1 MFKLSHIFFVLA
13 SLLILYQNTYSQ
25 DPLDSQG
32 RDFWF
37 TFLPNYHNNGEFAED
52 SLYVFISANKATS
65 GKIVYRDSSGQVKTQ
80 NFQITN
86 PEDVYTFKVQYFKY
100 ELKGYSDKS
109 GFVSAS
115 QTEKIALQYFNVT
128 SDEDITVFAHSQ
140 ASLTSE
146 AFLVLPKDALNK
158 EYMVLTYNSH
168 GYTDINN
175 SIIVGSTP
183 SQFTVLAVEDNTTID
198 IQPSVATYVNGK
210 KSQQITLNK
219 GESYMIQARIT
230 NSNLYPDMTGSI
242 VKSNKPVAVFAG
254 HQRSALPIVDSD
266 QTPSR
271 DCLLE
276 QMVPISALGRNS
288 IVVPFAPPSKS
299 VKAGNDLF
307 RILAIF
313 DSTVVKLNGDE
324 IGTLSQGKFFE
335 FALDAPYYIEASS
348 PILVSQYKKSSNY
361 QSQRSNPGDPLML
374 LMPPKEQYDVK
385 YRIIN
390 AQAWDYNEF
399 NGRYEIVYTEQYI
412 SIIAETSKI
421 SALKLDNKP
430 IPQGLFRP
438 VSNSGYSYA
447 NIPVTDGVH
456 NLEGDSPFGVFVYGY
471 GQANSYGYLGGMSFK
486 QIDYNP
492 PSITYKTD
500 CFTIS
505 GAITDTAFADSKIIS
520 VDIDKNSEINVESK
534 IDTFN
539 KFASIVKFNAELKD
553 KYSDGSFQIHAADSM
568 GLSKKIKID
577 IPGFTVSMNKNQTS
591 NIKYYNQTIV
601 GVTTHCFDTYL
612 YNYGKF
618 EQKIS
623 KLKFKN
629 FNSVFTFNPTPD
641 LTIKPNDSLKL
652 TICVD
657 TKSIGNI
664 TDTLIIENPCIDRQV
679 LAVNLITLQDSD
691 KPIVTKQNDSCH
703 KKIELLVAD
712 SLKSDYGIESIEI
725 LKETNCKVTKLGGSN
740 SKQKVSIEIFDP
752 YKDSYYKIVV
762 KDKSGKTTEYEENV
776 PGYTISFG
784 SYETKVFDF
793 GEYTIGRILNDTLWL
808 YNYGNSPIEV
818 DLVQLE
824 YNILFSVPRYQIP
837 FTIQPK
843 DSFPLV
849 ICYTPSSVK
858 KLKDEDILKIGFNC
872 LTKPVKL
879 LGKGTRFE
887 AYGDSKCN
895 SEIFMR
901 SDSVRKGVMTI
912 NASPN
917 PVINNK
923 LMIKIE
929 NPQNQ
934 NVDIIV
940 YDVYGYEISKI
951 YSDFLAKGEFEF
963 SINTDDIKSGNY
975 VIVVNGKEDRLSK
988 FITIIK

>member
-1 MFKLSHIFFVLA
+1 MFKFCRTILILA
-13 SLLILYQNTYSQ
+13 SLLISYVHLYPQEL
-25 DPLDSQG
+25 LDSQG

-37 TFLPNYHNNGEFAED
+37 TFLPNYHNNGIQASD
-52 SLYVFISANKATS
+52 SLYIFISSNKATS
-65 GKIVYRDSSGQVKTQ
+65 GKIEYRDYSGRVKTQ

-86 PEDVYTFKVQYFKY
+86 PADVYTFKVQYYNY
-100 ELKGYSDKS
+100 ELRGYNAS
-109 GFVSAS
+109 GQFVSSS
-115 QTEKIALQYFNVT
+115 QAEKTALQYFNVS
-128 SDEDITVFAHSQ
+128 SDEEVTVFAHSQ

-168 GYTDINN
+168 GYTDFQSTITTQ
-175 SIIVGSTP
+175 STP
-183 SQFTVLAVEDNTTID
+183 SQFTVLAVEDNTIID
-198 IQPSVATYVNGK
+198 IEPSAASYVNGK
-210 KSQQITLNK
+210 KAQQITLNK
-219 GESYMIQARIT
+219 GESYLVQARIT
-230 NSNLYPDMTGSI
+230 YSDLYPDMTGST

-254 HQRSALPIVDSD
+254 HQRSALPIVDSE
-266 QTPSR
+266 QSPSR

-276 QMVPISALGRNS
+276 QMVPISALGRNA
-288 IVVPFAPPSKS
+288 IVVPFAAPQTS
-299 VKAGNDLF
+299 VQSGNDLF
-307 RILAIF
+307 RILAVF
-313 DSTVVKLNGDE
+313 DSTIVKINNVE
-324 IGTLSQGKFFE
+324 YGTLSKGKFFE
-335 FALDAPYYIEASS
+335 FPLEEPCYIEASS
-348 PILVSQYKKSSNY
+348 PILVSQYKKSSNN
-361 QSQRSNPGDPLML
+361 QSQRFNPGDPLML
-374 LMPPKEQYDVK
+374 LMPPKEQYDLK
-385 YRIIN
+385 YRVIN
-390 AQAWDYNEF
+390 AQAWDYN
-399 NGRYEIVYTEQYI
+399 NLDDIYDIVYTEQYI
-412 SIIAETSKI
+412 TVIAQTNRI
-421 SALKLDNKP
+421 SGLKLDNNA
-430 IPQGLFRP
+430 IPQGLFRS

-492 PSITYKTD
+492 PAITYKTD
-500 CFTIS
+500 CFTVS
-505 GAITDTAFADSKIIS
+505 GAITDTAFADSRIIS
-520 VDIDKNSEINVESK
+520 VDIDKNSEINVDSK

-539 KFASIVKFNAELKD
+539 KFASIVKFNAQLKD

-591 NIKYYNQTIV
+591 NIKYYSQSLV
-601 GVTTHCFDTYL
+601 GKTTHCFDTYL

-618 EQKIS
+618 EQKIT

-629 FNSVFTFNPTPD
+629 FNSAFTYNPSPE

-657 TKSIGNI
+657 TKNIGNI
-664 TDTLIIENPCIDRQV
+664 VDTLIIENPCIDRQV
-679 LAVNLITLQDSD
+679 LAINLITLEDSD
-691 KPIVTKQNDSCH
+691 KPIVTKLNDSCH

-762 KDKSGKTTEYEENV
+762 KDKSGKTTEFEEII

-784 SYETKVFDF
+784 SYETEVFDF
-793 GEYTIGRILNDTLWL
+793 GEYTIGKVLNDTLWL
-808 YNYGNSPIEV
+808 HNYGNSPIEV

-824 YNILFSVPRYQIP
+824 YNILFSVPRHQIP

-843 DSFPLV
+843 DSFPLI

-858 KLKDEDILKIGFNC
+858 KLNDEDILKIGFNC

-895 SEIFMR
+895 SEIYMR

-940 YDVYGYEISKI
+940 YDVYGSEISKI
-951 YSDFLAKGEFEF
+951 YSDFLAKGEFEL